1 MGIPIP
7 FTREKLVVGVLISQR
22 ELKGELQACL
32 MERFGAVDYESE
44 LMEFSYTHY
53 YDEEMGKPILRF
65 FLSFKRL
72 CSPDRLSE
80 VKIQTNSLEDMYRDR
95 GMRRINLDPG
105 ILSLS
110 RFILATTKD
119 GSHRIPLRSG
129 IYGEVTLVFEHGEFR
144 PLPWTY
150 PDYSS
155 ETYRNILKQIRRE
168 YRDQLR

>member
-7 FTREKLVVGVLISQR
+7 FTLEKLVVGVLISQSK
-22 ELKGELQACL
+22 LKEELQSCL
-32 MERFGAVDYESE
+32 VKRFGAVDYESE
-44 LMEFSYTHY
+44 LMEFSYTQY
-53 YDEEMGKPILRF
+53 YDEEMGNPILRF

-105 ILSLS
+105 LLSLS

-119 GSHRIPLRSG
+119 GSHRIPLQSG

-155 ETYRNILKQIRRE
+155 EIYRDILKQIRCE
-168 YRDQLR
+168 YRNQLR